1 MADPTGNDSN
11 GMEPSEDPRLIQTD
25 LRNEMSRSYLEYAM
39 SVIVGRA
46 LPDARD
52 GLKPVHRR
60 ILYAMYELGLT
71 SDRPYRKCARVVG
84 EVLGKYHPHG
94 DTAVYDALVRMA
106 QDFSMRSPLIDGH
119 GNFGSVDNDP
129 PAAMR
134 YTESRLQALTSDSLL
149 EDIESETVDFI
160 DNFDGSQ
167 QEPTVLPARVPQL
180 LLNGSTG
187 IAVGMATNIP
197 PHNLGELIDGLQAL
211 IADPEIEDSG
221 LRRLVPG
228 PDFPTGGQILG
239 RSGIRETYLSGRGS
253 ITMRGVACIETV
265 EGAGRPDRD
274 AVIITELP
282 YQTNK
287 AALIERIA
295 ELVNDKKLEGIA
307 DIRDESDRDGMRIV
321 IELRRDA
328 YPQVVL
334 NNLFKLTPLQSNF
347 SANMLALVGGEPQLL
362 TLRRM
367 LEVFLGFRIE
377 TIERRTGYLLR
388 KAQERDHILQGLLV
402 ALDQLDAMIALI
414 RSAPDSPSARSGL
427 MADFGLSEAQSDAIL
442 QMQLRR
448 LTALEADKIRLEHEE
463 LLARITDYKDILT
476 QRERVLAIIGEELE
490 MLRSR
495 HATSRRTEILEL
507 EGGLDDVDLIANER
521 SVVLLTSSGYLKR
534 MPVSEFEA
542 TSRGTRGKAGTRS
555 HADEEVKLFIS
566 CNDHDSLLL
575 FSERGVA
582 YSLPAYKVPMASR
595 TAKGTPVVQLL
606 PIPREEYITS
616 LLAVSVFSD
625 DDYIVMLTSDGFI
638 KRTVLSSFSRV
649 RANGLIAIHLKD
661 GDALRWVR
669 IAAAGDSVLIGSL
682 KAMTIHFR
690 LSDGD
695 LRPLGRTARGVR
707 AMALRP
713 GDRLVSM
720 DVLPCDLAE
729 RITSSTGDALDE
741 EGDVST
747 GEGPWVLVATASG
760 LGKRVPVNQFRL
772 QRRAGMGLRAIRFRR
787 DDDTLVGL
795 RVLASGEELLLVTEK
810 GVIVRMKGDLVPQQ
824 SRAAT
829 GVRLQRLDARDRL
842 TEVVLVPPAAAED
855 GAAAEPLATLD
866 DTPAAADGDPVDA
879 SGDS

>member
-1 MADPTGNDSN
+1 MADPTGPGESD
-11 GMEPSEDPRLIQTD
+11 GRIIQTD

-106 QDFSMRSPLIDGH
+106 QDFSMRMPLIDGH

-134 YTESRLQALTSDSLL
+134 YTESRLQALTTDSLL
-149 EDIESETVDFI
+149 EDIEAETVDYI

-167 QEPTVLPARVPQL
+167 QEPTVMPARVPHL
-180 LLNGSTG
+180 LLNGSSG

-197 PHNLGELIDGLQAL
+197 PHNLTELINGLLAL
-211 IADPEIEDSG
+211 IADPEIEERA
-221 LRRLVPG
+221 LLALIPG

-239 RSGIRETYLSGRGS
+239 RRGIRETYTTGRGS
-253 ITMRGVACIETV
+253 VTMRGVASIETL
-265 EGAGRPDRD
+265 EIPGRPDRD

-295 ELVNDKKLEGIA
+295 EMVNDKKLDGIS

-347 SANMLALVGGEPQLL
+347 SAHMLALVNSEPVLL

-367 LEVFLGFRIE
+367 LEVFLEFRIE
-377 TIERRTGYLLR
+377 TIERRTRYLLR
-388 KAQERDHILQGLLV
+388 KAEERDHILLGLLL
-402 ALDQLDAMIALI
+402 ALDQLDPIIALI
-414 RSAPDSPSARSGL
+414 RAASDAATARL
-427 MADFGLSEAQSDAIL
+427 QLQERHGLSEIQSDAIL

-448 LTALEADKIRLEHEE
+448 LTALEADKIRLEHED
-463 LLARITDYKDILT
+463 LVAKIADYKDILGR
-476 QRERVLAIIGEELE
+476 RERVLGLIEAELIQ
-490 MLRSR
+490 LRERYPSE
-495 HATSRRTEILEL
+495 RRTEILDL
-507 EGGLDDVDLIANER
+507 EGGLEDIDLIANER
-521 SVVLLTSSGYLKR
+521 SVVLLTENGYLKR

-555 HADEEVKLFIS
+555 QGEEAVRLFIS
-566 CNDHDSLLL
+566 CNDHDTLLL
-575 FSERGVA
+575 FSDRGVVYA
-582 YSLPAYKVPMASR
+582 VPAYRVPVGSR
-595 TAKGTPVVQLL
+595 GAKGTPVVQLL
-606 PIPREEYITS
+606 PIPREEQITS
-616 LLAVSVFSD
+616 LVAVSAFD
-625 DDYIVMLTSDGFI
+625 DDVQLLMLTSGGYI
-638 KRTVLSSFSRV
+638 KRTRLSAFANIRS
-649 RANGLIAIHLKD
+649 NGLIAISLED
-661 GDALRWVR
+661 GDALRWAR
-669 IAAAGDSVLIGSL
+669 LALPGDSVLIGSL
-682 KAMTIHFR
+682 KGMTIHFR
-690 LSDGD
+690 LIDGE

-713 GDRLVSM
+713 GDELVSM
-720 DVLPCDLAE
+720 DVLPAELADQVA
-729 RITSSTGDALDE
+729 SSAAVESDDDE
-741 EGDVST
+741 EAPEAGDSS
-747 GEGPWVLVATASG
+747 EGPWVLVASASG
-760 LGKRVPVNQFRL
+760 LGKRVPVTQFRL
-772 QRRAGMGLRAIRFRR
+772 QRRAGLGLRAIKFRR
-787 DDDTLVGL
+787 DGDVLVGL
-795 RVLASGEELLLVTEK
+795 TVMGPGEELLLVSER
-810 GVIVRMKGDLVPQQ
+810 GVIVRMQADAIPQQ

-829 GVRLQRLDARDRL
+829 GVRLQKLDSGDRL
-842 TEVVLVPPAAAED
+842 SEVVLVPPAPED
-855 GAAAEPLATLD
+855 DELEG
-866 DTPAAADGDPVDA
+866 TPEA
-879 SGDS
+879 STTPESP